1 MHSSKRQT
9 RADQKAD
16 TRAALLDAGR
26 ACFAEAGFDGTTLA
40 QVAKRAGVAV
50 GTVYVHFPDK
60 ATLLTHALHDDLDAV
75 LAKARR
81 TLPKTGAR
89 AKLLHFARA
98 LYAHYATDLPLSR
111 VLVKESVFGPLV
123 PGTQPDAVLQ
133 RFLGDVAGI
142 LDDGK
147 VLATGVAPLTGASA
161 FFGLYLVVLIAALRG
176 EAFDVDAAIAQLD
189 ALLSTLL
196 NDAPARRGRSS

>member
-1 MHSSKRQT
+1 MRSPKFQT
-9 RADQKAD
+9 RAARKAD

-40 QVAKRAGVAV
+40 QVARRAGVAV

-81 TLPKTGAR
+81 TRPRSGAR
-89 AKLLHFARA
+89 ATLLHFARA
-98 LYAHYATDLPLSR
+98 LYAHYAKDLPLSR
-111 VLVKESVFGPLV
+111 VLVKESLFGPLV

-133 RFLGDVAGI
+133 RFLADVAGV
-142 LDDGK
+142 LEQGK
-147 VLATGVAPLTGASA
+147 VLAPGVAPLSGAHA
-161 FFGLYLVVLIAALRG
+161 FFGLYLAVLIGALRG
-176 EAFDVDAAIAQLD
+176 EAFDVDAALAQLD
-189 ALLSTLL
+189 VLLSTLV

>member
-1 MHSSKRQT
+1 MRSPKIQT
-9 RADQKAD
+9 RAAQKAD

-26 ACFAEAGFDGTTLA
+26 ACFADAGFEGTTLA

-60 ATLLTHALHDDLDAV
+60 ATLLTHALHDDLDEV

-81 TLPKTGAR
+81 TLPRSGAR

-98 LYAHYATDLPLSR
+98 LYAHYAGDLPLSR
-111 VLVKESVFGPLV
+111 VLVKESLFGPLV

-133 RFLGDVAGI
+133 RFLADVAGV
-142 LDDGK
+142 LEQGK
-147 VLATGVAPLTGASA
+147 VLAPGVAPVAGAHA
-161 FFGLYLVVLIAALRG
+161 FFGLYLVVLIGALRG

-189 ALLSTLL
+189 ALLSTVV
-196 NDAPARRGRSS
+196 NDAPTRRGRSS